1 MKKIIIIVFVFL
13 SAYSLTAQE
22 LPISENY
29 FVDQYSLSSAYAGNS
44 ANKAIIASY
53 RKDWAG
59 LSEGPKTIRLS
70 YNDAFKN
77 NAGFGG
83 KLILDKIGI
92 FQSLFVIGSYSY
104 RLKLDETSKLCFG
117 LSAGMHQNSINFSDY
132 YNDPSFTA
140 DPSMMN
146 KDVKSKMKFVSDF
159 SLVYANKR
167 FQTGILFSNVGISDY
182 KYPEIQVKYSPFMT
196 YQLHANYSLPF
207 QEIWTLTP
215 LVIYR
220 GGKNIGDQLEIAANM
235 MYKNKF
241 WGNVAHRGKSILC
254 FGFGMDIS
262 KGIFFNYTYN
272 LSTTAA
278 VNAFQNHELS
288 IGMRLSD
295 LLSKE
300 KSLASN

>member
-1 MKKIIIIVFVFL
+1 MKKILIILFALL
-13 SAYSLTAQE
+13 STSSIFAQE

-44 ANKAIIASY
+44 SNKAIFATY

-59 LSEGPKTIRLS
+59 LSEGPRTIRLS
-70 YNDAFKN
+70 YNDGFKN

-83 KLILDKIGI
+83 KLIMDKIGI
-92 FQSLFVIGSYSY
+92 FQSLFAIGSYSY
-104 RLKLDETSKLCFG
+104 RVKLDEASKLFFG
-117 LSAGMHQNSINFSDY
+117 LSAGIHQNSINFSDY
-132 YNDPSFTA
+132 YNDPNFTG

-159 SLVYANKR
+159 SLVYANSR
-167 FQTGILFSNVGISDY
+167 FQAGFLFSNVGISDY
-182 KYPEIQVKYSPFMT
+182 KYAEIPVKYSPFMT
-196 YQLHANYSLPF
+196 YQLHANYSLPI

-220 GGKNIGDQLEIAANM
+220 GGKNIGDQLEFAANL

-254 FGFGMDIS
+254 IGFGVDIS
-262 KGIFFNYTYN
+262 KGIIFNYTYN
-272 LSTTAA
+272 LSTAVA
-278 VNAFQNHELS
+278 VNSFQNHELT
-288 IGMRLSD
+288 IGVRLSD
-295 LLSKE
+295 LFSKE
-300 KSLASN
+300 KSLAAN